1 MSWEG
6 QPTSV
11 VVLSRRAHDEIVAH
25 ALETAPAECCGLL
38 VGTGETVAEAVRTA
52 NVDVNPNR
60 FEIDAGDH
68 IRARRAARARGR
80 EVLGFYHSHPH
91 SDATPS
97 SSDRAEAQYP
107 GHLYLIVGLRGE
119 PAEVR
124 LYRLEADGFA
134 DVPWTLED
142 L

>member
-1 MSWEG
+1 MAAG
-6 QPTSV
+6 A

-25 ALETAPAECCGLL
+25 ARETAPAECCGLL
-38 VGTGETVAEAVRTA
+38 VGTGETVVEAVRTA

>member
-1 MSWEG
+1 
-6 QPTSV
+6 
-11 VVLSRRAHDEIVAH
+11 VVLSRQAHDDIVAH
-25 ALETAPAECCGLL
+25 ARETAPAECCGLL
-38 VGTGETVAEAVRTA
+38 VGIGETIADAVRTK

-68 IRARRAARARGR
+68 IRARRAARALGR

-97 SSDRAEAQYP
+97 SSDRAEAYYP
-107 GHLYLIVGLRGE
+107 DHLYLIVGLRGE

-134 DVPWTLED
+134 EVLWSLEG

>member
-1 MSWEG
+1 
-6 QPTSV
+6 
-11 VVLSRRAHDEIVAH
+11 VLSRRAHDEIVAH

-38 VGTGETVAEAVRTA
+38 VGTGGTIAEAVRTA

-91 SDATPS
+91 SDPTPS

-134 DVPWTLED
+134 DVPWILED

>member
-1 MSWEG
+1 MAARA
-6 QPTSV
+6 
-11 VVLSRRAHDEIVAH
+11 VVLSRRAHDEIIAH
-25 ALETAPAECCGLL
+25 AQEMAPAECCGLL

-97 SSDRAEAQYP
+97 PTDLAEAHYP
-107 GHLYLIVGLRGE
+107 DHLYLIVSLRPE

-124 LYRLEADGFA
+124 LHRLEADGFA
-134 DVPWTLED
+134 EVPWTLED

>member
-1 MSWEG
+1 
-6 QPTSV
+6 
-11 VVLSRRAHDEIVAH
+11 VVLSRQAHDDIVAH
-25 ALETAPAECCGLL
+25 ARETAPAECCGLL
-38 VGTGETVAEAVRTA
+38 VGIGETIADAVRTK

-68 IRARRAARARGR
+68 IRARRAARACGR

-97 SSDRAEAQYP
+97 SSDRAEAYYP
-107 GHLYLIVGLRGE
+107 DHLYLIVGLRGE

-134 DVPWTLED
+134 EVLWSLEG

>member
-1 MSWEG
+1 
-6 QPTSV
+6 
-11 VVLSRRAHDEIVAH
+11 VVLSRRAHNDIVAH
-25 ALETAPAECCGLL
+25 ARETAPAECCGLL
-38 VGTGETVAEAVRTA
+38 VGNGDTVAEAVRTA

-60 FEIDAGDH
+60 FEIDPGDH

-91 SDATPS
+91 SSATPS
-97 SSDRAEAQYP
+97 PSDRTEALYP
-107 GHLYLIVGLRGE
+107 DHLYLIVSVRGE

-124 LYRLEADGFA
+124 LYRLDADGFA
-134 DVPWTLED
+134 EVPWRLED